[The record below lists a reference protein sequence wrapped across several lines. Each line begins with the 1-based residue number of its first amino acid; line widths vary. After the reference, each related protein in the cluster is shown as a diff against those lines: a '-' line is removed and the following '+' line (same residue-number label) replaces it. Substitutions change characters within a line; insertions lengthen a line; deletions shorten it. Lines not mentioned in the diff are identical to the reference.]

1 MIDASKGFA
10 KDGNKNRLRERD
22 IHRIVT
28 VFTAMQD
35 VPGYARMV
43 SREEIASEKNNYNLN
58 LPRYIDGSDT
68 EDIHSLDA
76 HLNGGIPDRDIDA
89 MAETWKALPHLRD
102 KLFSP
107 IPGTEKSTLAVPR
120 EELKDAVQQ
129 HDEYKELERE
139 ANATMKS

>member
-68 EDIHSLDA
+68 EDIHSLA
-76 HLNGGIPDRDIDA
+76 ADRPLYGSGDDIYGEA
-89 MAETWKALPHLRD
+89 
-102 KLFSP
+102 
-107 IPGTEKSTLAVPR
+107 PR
-120 EELKDAVQQ
+120 
-129 HDEYKELERE
+129 
-139 ANATMKS
+139 